1 MVYGRGEVMFL
12 IGESTETVKNGKI
25 SLPKE
30 YHLKRYTIY
39 GKWKG
44 KDTLYLS
51 DSEKSLNFATG
62 RDTLSFLVKIDS
74 DDRIEVAKEYENNK
88 VDIKGCITTVELT
101 FRSN

>member
-12 IGESTETVKNGKI
+12 LGESTETVKNGKI

-51 DSEKSLNFATG
+51 DSEKSLNFA
-62 RDTLSFLVKIDS
+62 
-74 DDRIEVAKEYENNK
+74 DRKSV
-88 VDIKGCITTVELT
+88 V
-101 FRSN
+101 